1 MPLPDDSELTTT
13 TTVSPTTAQPSPV
26 VVKIGDRY
34 GVLTKG
40 STKEKDASGNE
51 RYIVT
56 KHVHHE

>member
-1 MPLPDDSELTTT
+1 MPLPDDSELSTTT
-13 TTVSPTTAQPSPV
+13 TASPITAQPSPV

-40 STKEKDASGNE
+40 STKEKDVSGNE

-56 KHVHHE
+56 KHVRHE